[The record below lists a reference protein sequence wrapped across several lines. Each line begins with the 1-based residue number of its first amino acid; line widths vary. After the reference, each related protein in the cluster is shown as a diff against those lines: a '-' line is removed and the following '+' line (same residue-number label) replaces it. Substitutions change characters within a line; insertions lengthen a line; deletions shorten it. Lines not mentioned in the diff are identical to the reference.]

1 MTTTHL
7 FIILGVLLCLSAF
20 FSGSETALMRV
31 SPFRLRAL
39 ARDGHLGAKLAE
51 KLLARPDRLIGVIL
65 ACNNAVNVAAT
76 LLTGAIAVRLG
87 GGEGGQALAGLILV
101 FVILIFSELTPKT
114 LAAVHP
120 ERVALPS
127 ALVYYPLLF
136 ICYPAVWFVN
146 LIANGLLRLIGVR
159 VEESSLDTITRD
171 ELLATVAASGG
182 AIPIRRRNMLM
193 RILELED
200 VTVEDIMVP
209 RSDILGIDLD
219 DDWNDIVTLIKG
231 ATHTRLPVY
240 RESLDE
246 VLGVVHLRNVAKSI
260 ARGQLDK
267 EKLEEAILPPYFVP
281 DNTPL
286 NKQLV
291 NFQAARQRFG
301 LVVDEYGDLQGIV
314 TLDDLLQEIVGEFTP
329 GATPTGESVIAE
341 DDGTFVVAGA
351 ANVRTLNRT
360 LRWQLPVDGAKTVNG
375 IVTEEL
381 QTIPKAG
388 TELEISGYVM
398 TVLRTQGNAIGSV
411 RVRPPA
417 QPENHD

>member
-1 MTTTHL
+1 MTTTQL
-7 FIILGVLLCLSAF
+7 FILLGVLLLLSAF

-39 ARDGHLGAKLAE
+39 ARQGHLGARLAE

-76 LLTGAIAVRLG
+76 LLTGYIAVALG
-87 GGEGGQALAGLILV
+87 GGEGAQALAGVILLL
-101 FVILIFSELTPKT
+101 VILIFSELTPKT

-120 ERVALPS
+120 EKVALPS

-136 ICYPAVWFVN
+136 VCYPVVWFVN
-146 LIANGLLRLIGVR
+146 AIANGLLRLIGVR

-171 ELLATVAASGG
+171 ELHATVAAAGS

-209 RSDILGIDLD
+209 RSDVLGIDLD
-219 DDWNDIVTLIKG
+219 EDWDTIIAQINT
-231 ATHTRLPVY
+231 ASHTRLPVF
-240 RESLDE
+240 RENLDHVVG
-246 VLGVVHLRNVAKSI
+246 VLHLRNVAKTM
-260 ARGQLDK
+260 ARGELTR
-267 EKLEEAILPPYFVP
+267 EKLERATLAPYFVP

-291 NFQAARQRFG
+291 QFQAARQRFG
-301 LVVDEYGDLQGIV
+301 LVVDEYGDLQGLV

-329 GATPTGESVIAE
+329 GEVPEGEGILSE
-341 DDGTFVVAGA
+341 DNGTYIVTGA
-351 ANVRTLNRT
+351 ANIRALNRAMS
-360 LRWQLPVDGAKTVNG
+360 WNLPTDTAKTVNG
-375 IVTEEL
+375 LVTETL
-381 QTIPKAG
+381 QTIPQAG
-388 TELEISGYVM
+388 ATLDIDGYTVS
-398 TVLRTQGNAIGSV
+398 VLRMQSNAVGTARIQP
-411 RVRPPA
+411 PPA
-417 QPENHD
+417 GED